1 MVLKEYWELQLDK
14 ACSSEGKEHSDSGF
28 IQEGEPREFSGRKM
42 WILKEKQHWGWLKAA
57 LRMFVLKKGKDE
69 IINDCERAKLEDR
82 SSIWGKFEC

>member
-42 WILKEKQHWGWLKAA
+42 WILKEKQHWGWLKYVC
-57 LRMFVLKKGKDE
+57 LEKGEGWNYQWRWKGKV
-69 IINDCERAKLEDR
+69 
-82 SSIWGKFEC
+82 GG